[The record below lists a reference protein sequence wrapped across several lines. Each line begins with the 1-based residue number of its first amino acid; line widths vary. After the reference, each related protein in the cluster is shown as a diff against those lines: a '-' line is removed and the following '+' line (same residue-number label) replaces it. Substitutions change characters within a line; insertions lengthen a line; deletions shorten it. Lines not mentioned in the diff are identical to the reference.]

1 MLHSLSFFSYYY
13 CYYEFF
19 QTSRAFS
26 HIDDLLQVVNRIQK
40 LRKKAGLEPTDL
52 VEVFFESLD
61 ADKSVSKQILESQVT
76 SLLVS
81 FPVSTV
87 D

>member
-1 MLHSLSFFSYYY
+1 MNFFK
-13 CYYEFF
+13 
-19 QTSRAFS
+19 QVGAFS

-76 SLLVS
+76 SLFVF

>member
-1 MLHSLSFFSYYY
+1 MNFFK
-13 CYYEFF
+13 
-19 QTSRAFS
+19 QVGAFS

-76 SLLVS
+76 SLLVF

>member
-1 MLHSLSFFSYYY
+1 MNFFK
-13 CYYEFF
+13 
-19 QTSRAFS
+19 QIGAFS
-26 HIDDLLQVVNRIQK
+26 RIDDLLQVVNRIQK

-61 ADKSVSKQILESQVT
+61 ADKSVLKQILESQVT

-87 D
+87 DWFGVS

>member
-1 MLHSLSFFSYYY
+1 MNFFK
-13 CYYEFF
+13 
-19 QTSRAFS
+19 QIGAFS
-26 HIDDLLQVVNRIQK
+26 RIDDLLQVVNRIQK

-61 ADKSVSKQILESQVT
+61 ADKSVLKQILESQVT

>member
-1 MLHSLSFFSYYY
+1 MNFFK
-13 CYYEFF
+13 
-19 QTSRAFS
+19 QVGAFS